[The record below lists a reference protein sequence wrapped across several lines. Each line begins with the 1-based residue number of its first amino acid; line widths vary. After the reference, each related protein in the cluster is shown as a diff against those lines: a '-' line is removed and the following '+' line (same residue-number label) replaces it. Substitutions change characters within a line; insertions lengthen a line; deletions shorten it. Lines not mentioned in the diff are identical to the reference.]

1 MNTTL
6 VIMAAG
12 LGSRYGGNKQ
22 VDGVGPNN
30 EILMEYSI
38 YDAIRAGF
46 NKVVFIIK
54 PEMEEL
60 MHRLCGDY
68 LAQKTAKDGTP
79 FEVAYAFQ
87 DFSSIPR
94 FYKIPTER
102 TKPFG
107 TVHALLCAEDVVRD
121 PFCVINADD
130 YYGIDAYQT
139 AFEVEQGATAV
150 AGVDGGVGLD
160 QVGEHAALAADGAA
174 QGRDHARGDG
184 VVEAEGVADGDD
196 GLAGHE
202 VGGIAQGHGGQVM
215 GALDLQHGQ
224 VEVRFRALD
233 HGGELAAVLQV
244 DHDLVATGDD
254 VGVGQH
260 QAALAVH
267 DDAGAEA
274 HAFLPA
280 GLVEARAET
289 EKLVHG
295 RDALALH
302 HMGAGDVDDGGGRG
316 LDGAH
321 HRGHARAG
329 IRHGRGGRGR
339 GRTEQGQTGQGAC
352 GAAQA
357 GDAWSTP

>member
-1 MNTTL
+1 MKTTL

-87 DFSSIPR
+87 DFASIPD
-94 FYKIPTER
+94 FYPIPADR

-107 TVHALLCAEDVVRD
+107 TVHALLCAEDVVRE

-139 AFEVEQGATAV
+139 AYDALQQMPETGKAAMVGYLLKNTASLYGSVTRGVCTVENGMLRAVKETPQIKLCPDGRLESVTEQKVLDPDAIVSMNFWCFMPSIFPVLREYFEDFLKNTA
-150 AGVDGGVGLD
+150 
-160 QVGEHAALAADGAA
+160 
-174 QGRDHARGDG
+174 
-184 VVEAEGVADGDD
+184 GDD
-196 GLAGHE
+196 LK
-202 VGGIAQGHGGQVM
+202 
-215 GALDLQHGQ
+215 
-224 VEVRFRALD
+224 
-233 HGGELAAVLQV
+233 
-244 DHDLVATGDD
+244 
-254 VGVGQH
+254 
-260 QAALAVH
+260 
-267 DDAGAEA
+267 AECL
-274 HAFLPA
+274 LPI
-280 GLVEARAET
+280 
-289 EKLVHG
+289 
-295 RDALALH
+295 
-302 HMGAGDVDDGGGRG
+302 MVDD
-316 LDGAH
+316 LMKQ
-321 HRGHARAG
+321 HRLEVSVLHSADKWFGMTYQEDKQIVSDKLSQLRQ
-329 IRHGRGGRGR
+329 RKVYP
-339 GRTEQGQTGQGAC
+339 EVFC
-352 GAAQA
+352 GK
-357 GDAWSTP
+357 